1 MELYRIENLTF
12 TYPGQSTPALRD
24 VSLTLR
30 AGEFVTLCGLSGSG
44 KSTLL
49 RQLKTALA
57 PNGARSGAVLFAGRP
72 LSDVSPREQASRIG
86 FVQQSPENQL
96 VTDKVWHEL
105 AFGLESLGVDTP
117 TIRRRVAEMAGFF
130 GMESWFHREVASL
143 SGGQKQLLNLAAVLT
158 MQPDVLILDEPTA
171 QLDPIAAADLLAAL
185 ARVNRELGTT
195 VLLSEQRLE
204 EALPLSDRAIVLD
217 GGAVLAD
224 GAPRAVGAQL
234 RTAGHEL
241 FRAMPAA
248 MRVWAAVENGFPCP
262 ISVREGRDW
271 LADFAASH
279 SLKSVPERP
288 LPVPSEETVVTVSDV
303 WFRYAPDALDVL
315 RGLELTVRRG
325 ELFALLGGN
334 GAGKSTTLRLLAG
347 LQKPY
352 RGEVRVTG
360 KAALLPQEVQTLF
373 AKKTVREDLAEI
385 TSDAA
390 VLAYVT
396 ELCRLDALLG
406 RHPYDLSGG
415 EQQRA
420 ALAKILLTQPDILLL
435 DEPTRGLDA
444 AFKAELAELLQS
456 LLAQGVTV
464 VLVSHDVEFCAA
476 CAQRCALFFDGTIAA
491 DGAPREFF
499 ARNRFYTTAA
509 NRMARDRLPS
519 AVTAEDIIA
528 ACGGREA
535 PKKERREPPPQPPKA
550 APDTPTVPPEKRPL
564 SPRTAVSSLTALLL
578 IPLTP
583 LLGPKLLGER
593 SYYAVSLL
601 MVLEAM
607 LPFFLAF
614 EGRRP
619 RARELVVTAVLCAL
633 GVAGRAAFFMLPQC
647 KPVLAL
653 TILAGAAL
661 GGETGFLV
669 GAVTMLV
676 SNILFSQGPWTPW
689 QMLGMGLC
697 GFLAG
702 LVFRRGGLPKKK
714 GTLCA
719 YGAVSA
725 FAVYGI
731 LLNAYSAL
739 LATGALTWQ
748 SLAVYC
754 ASGFAMDAVQAGST
768 VAFLWFF
775 AEPMLEKLERVKRK
789 YGLTAP

>member
-1 MELYRIENLTF
+1 MELYRIEQLTF
-12 TYPGQSTPALRD
+12 TYPEQSAPALRD
-24 VSLTLR
+24 VNLTLR

-49 RQLKTALA
+49 RQLKTALT
-57 PNGARSGAVLFAGRP
+57 PNGARLGAIFFNDRP
-72 LSDVSPREQASRIG
+72 LSGVPQREQAERIG
-86 FVQQSPENQL
+86 FVQQSPENQI

-130 GMESWFHREVASL
+130 GMESWFHRETASL

-171 QLDPIAAADLLAAL
+171 QLDPIAAADFLAAL

-241 FRAMPAA
+241 FRAMPVA
-248 MRVWAAVENGFPCP
+248 MRVWTAVENDFPCP
-262 ISVREGRDW
+262 VSVREGRDW

-279 SLKSVPERP
+279 PLRNVPERP
-288 LPVPSEETVVTVSDV
+288 LPAPSEETVVTVSDA
-303 WFRYAPDALDVL
+303 WFRYAPDAPDVL
-315 RGLELTVRRG
+315 RGLELTVRQG
-325 ELFALLGGN
+325 ELFAILGGN
-334 GAGKSTTLRLLAG
+334 GAGKSTTLKLLAG

-373 AKKTVREDLAEI
+373 AKKTVREDLAEV

-390 VLAYVT
+390 MLAYVT
-396 ELCRLDALLG
+396 ALCRLEALLD

-420 ALAKILLTQPDILLL
+420 ALAKILLTRPDILLL

-444 AFKAELAELLQS
+444 AFKEELAELLQS

-464 VLVSHDVEFCAA
+464 ALVSHDVEFCAA
-476 CAQRCALFFDGTIAA
+476 CAQRCALFFDGSIAA

-499 ARNRFYTTAA
+499 ALNRFYTTAA
-509 NRMARDRLPS
+509 NRMARDLLPD

-528 ACGGREA
+528 ACGGRKA
-535 PKKERREPPPQPPKA
+535 PQKERREPPPQPPKA
-550 APDTPTVPPEKRPL
+550 APKMSSVPPEKRPL
-564 SPRTAVSSLTALLL
+564 PPHTVVSSLIVFLL
-578 IPLTP
+578 IPLT
-583 LLGPKLLGER
+583 LLFGPKLFGGR

-607 LPFFLAF
+607 LPFFLVF

-619 RARELVVTAVLCAL
+619 YARELVATAVLCAL

-661 GGETGFLV
+661 GGEAGFLV

-702 LVFRRGGLPKKK
+702 LVFRRGGLPKKR
-714 GTLCA
+714 GTLCVF
-719 YGAVSA
+719 GAVSA

-739 LATGALTWQ
+739 LATGVLTWQ

-754 ASGFAMDAVQAGST
+754 ASGFAMDAVQAVST
-768 VAFLWFF
+768 VAFLWLF

-789 YGLTAP
+789 YGLMTL

>member
-1 MELYRIENLTF
+1 MELYRVKSLTF
-12 TYPGQSTPALRD
+12 TYPGQFAPALRD
-24 VSLTLR
+24 VSLTLC

-57 PNGARSGAVLFAGRP
+57 PNGVRSGAVLFAGRL
-72 LSDVSPREQASRIG
+72 LSDVSPREQAERIG
-86 FVQQSPENQL
+86 FVQQSPENQI

-105 AFGLESLGVDTP
+105 AFGPESLGYDTP

-130 GMESWFHREVASL
+130 GMESWFHRETASL

-158 MQPDVLILDEPTA
+158 LQPDVLILDEPTA
-171 QLDPIAAADLLAAL
+171 QLDPIAAADFLAAL

-204 EALPLSDRAIVLD
+204 EALPLSDRAVVLD
-217 GGAVLAD
+217 GGAVLA
-224 GAPRAVGAQL
+224 
-234 RTAGHEL
+234 H
-241 FRAMPAA
+241 
-248 MRVWAAVENGFPCP
+248 
-262 ISVREGRDW
+262 
-271 LADFAASH
+271 
-279 SLKSVPERP
+279 
-288 LPVPSEETVVTVSDV
+288 
-303 WFRYAPDALDVL
+303 
-315 RGLELTVRRG
+315 
-325 ELFALLGGN
+325 
-334 GAGKSTTLRLLAG
+334 
-347 LQKPY
+347 
-352 RGEVRVTG
+352 
-360 KAALLPQEVQTLF
+360 
-373 AKKTVREDLAEI
+373 
-385 TSDAA
+385 
-390 VLAYVT
+390 
-396 ELCRLDALLG
+396 
-406 RHPYDLSGG
+406 
-415 EQQRA
+415 
-420 ALAKILLTQPDILLL
+420 
-435 DEPTRGLDA
+435 
-444 AFKAELAELLQS
+444 
-456 LLAQGVTV
+456 
-464 VLVSHDVEFCAA
+464 
-476 CAQRCALFFDGTIAA
+476 
-491 DGAPREFF
+491 GAPREFF
-499 ARNRFYTTAA
+499 ALNRFYTTAA
-509 NRMARDRLPS
+509 NRMARGRLPE
-519 AVTAEDIIA
+519 AVTAEDVIA

-535 PKKERREPPPQPPKA
+535 PPKERREPPPQPPKA
-550 APDTPTVPPEKRPL
+550 ADTPAAPPEKRRL
-564 SPRTAVSSLTALLL
+564 SPRTAVSSLIALLL
-578 IPLTP
+578 IPLT
-583 LLGPKLLGER
+583 LVFGPKLLGDR

-614 EGRRP
+614 EGRKP

-676 SNILFSQGPWTPW
+676 SNILFSQGPWTSW

-702 LVFRRGGLPKKK
+702 LVFRRGGLPRKREA
-714 GTLCA
+714 LCA

-725 FAVYGI
+725 FLVYGI

-768 VAFLWFF
+768 AVFLWFF
-775 AEPMLEKLERVKRK
+775 AEPMLDKLERVKIK
-789 YGLTAP
+789 YGFM

>member
-1 MELYRIENLTF
+1 MELYRVENLTF
-12 TYPGQSTPALRD
+12 TYPVQSAPALRD

-57 PNGARSGAVLFAGRP
+57 PNGVRSGAVLFNGRP
-72 LSDVSPREQASRIG
+72 LSDVSPREQAERIG
-86 FVQQSPENQL
+86 FVQQSPENQI

-105 AFGLESLGVDTP
+105 AFGPESLGYDTP

-130 GMESWFHREVASL
+130 GMESWFHREAASL

-158 MQPDVLILDEPTA
+158 LQPDVLILDEPTA
-171 QLDPIAAADLLAAL
+171 QLDPIAAADFLAVL
-185 ARVNRELGTT
+185 ARVNRELGIT

-204 EALPLSDRAIVLD
+204 EALPLSDRTVVLD

-224 GAPRAVGAQL
+224 GAPRAVGVQL

-248 MRVWAAVENGFPCP
+248 MRVWAAVENDLPCP
-262 ISVREGRDW
+262 VSVREGR
-271 LADFAASH
+271 A
-279 SLKSVPERP
+279 
-288 LPVPSEETVVTVSDV
+288 PSQETVVTVSDA
-303 WFRYAPDALDVL
+303 WFRYTPDAPDVL

-325 ELFALLGGN
+325 ELFAILGGN

-360 KAALLPQEVQTLF
+360 KTALLPQEVQTLF
-373 AKKTVREDLAEI
+373 AKKTVREDLAEV
-385 TSDAA
+385 TSDGAM
-390 VLAYVT
+390 LAYVT
-396 ELCRLDALLG
+396 ALCRLDALLD

-420 ALAKILLTQPDILLL
+420 ALAKVLLTRPDILLL

-476 CAQRCALFFDGTIAA
+476 YAQRCALFFDGSIASN
-491 DGAPREFF
+491 GAPREFF
-499 ARNRFYTTAA
+499 ALNRFYTTAA
-509 NRMARDRLPS
+509 NRMARGRLPE
-519 AVTAEDIIA
+519 AVTAEDVIA

-535 PKKERREPPPQPPKA
+535 PKKERREPPSQPPKA
-550 APDTPTVPPEKRPL
+550 ADTPSAPPEKRRL
-564 SPRTAVSSLTALLL
+564 SLRTAVSALMALLL
-578 IPLTP
+578 IPLT
-583 LLGPKLLGER
+583 LVFGPKLLGDR

-607 LPFFLAF
+607 LPFFLTF
-614 EGRRP
+614 EGRKP

-702 LVFRRGGLPKKK
+702 LVFRRGGTPRKR
-714 GTLCA
+714 GTLCVF
-719 YGAVSA
+719 GAVSA

-768 VAFLWFF
+768 AVFLWFF
-775 AEPMLEKLERVKRK
+775 TEPMLDKLERVKIK
-789 YGLTAP
+789 YGFA